1 MLRWA
6 LRSVI
11 TLILLPFFYFAAA
24 GIGALIPGS
33 HRQIDGGVTTR
44 IALARGPIHYDIL
57 LPATDRVRNSFDFA
71 AFDGMSIYDP
81 RVQWLVVG
89 WGSRSFYTATG
100 TYADLRLS
108 TVWTALTGD
117 TATLHIDLAGPVE
130 SVSGI
135 TFITLSETQ
144 LAALTDAIRTSL
156 SRDADG
162 RLQRLPV
169 QSFGTTDVFY
179 AAEGHFNALNTCN
192 VWIGAMLRAAGLD
205 FGAWTPTPQSVALSA
220 RWFQPAP

>member
-1 MLRWA
+1 M
-6 LRSVI
+6 
-11 TLILLPFFYFAAA
+11 
-24 GIGALIPGS
+24 
-33 HRQIDGGVTTR
+33 
-44 IALARGPIHYDIL
+44 
-57 LPATDRVRNSFDFA
+57 
-71 AFDGMSIYDP
+71 
-81 RVQWLVVG
+81 
-89 WGSRSFYTATG
+89 
-100 TYADLRLS
+100 
-108 TVWTALTGD
+108 WTALTGD

-130 SVSGI
+130 NVSGI

-162 RLQRLPV
+162 RPQRLPV
-169 QSFGTTDVFY
+169 QSFGTTDAFY
-179 AAEGHFNALNTCN
+179 PAEGHFNALNTCN